1 MCRFANVASSR
12 NPTVRAFTA
21 DISEDATPTV
31 ETMRKPIFFYFF
43 SVMACLLAML
53 PVTALA
59 QQTAEAVGSMEN
71 PLPVAPRYGYC
82 SHKQL
87 LESMPEYVQAIAQLK
102 SLRGKYESE
111 ASHNEEDFRR
121 RFQEYLQGQKEFP
134 EAILLKRQAD
144 LERSMEEGLAF
155 RAQADSLLQ
164 QAEIDLMR
172 PLHARIDAA
181 IRAVAIEHGY
191 ECVVNTD
198 AGAFPFFNPALSEDI
213 TAFVSEKLR
222 DE

>member
-1 MCRFANVASSR
+1 MR
-12 NPTVRAFTA
+12 N
-21 DISEDATPTV
+21 
-31 ETMRKPIFFYFF
+31 PIFFFF
-43 SVMACLLAML
+43 SSVMACLLAML
-53 PVTALA
+53 PATASA
-59 QQTAEAVGSMEN
+59 QQTDVAAESVEN

-82 SHKQL
+82 SHRQL
-87 LESMPEYVQAIAQLK
+87 LESMPEYAQAVAQLK

-155 RAQADSLLQ
+155 RARADSLLQ
-164 QAEIDLMR
+164 QAETDLMQ
-172 PLHARIDAA
+172 PLHGRIDAA
-181 IRAVAIEHGY
+181 IRAVAVEHGY

-198 AGAFPFFNPALSEDI
+198 AGAFPFLNPALSEDI
-213 TAFVSEKLR
+213 TTFVSEKLR
-222 DE
+222 GE

>member
-1 MCRFANVASSR
+1 
-12 NPTVRAFTA
+12 
-21 DISEDATPTV
+21 
-31 ETMRKPIFFYFF
+31 
-43 SVMACLLAML
+43 MACLLAML
-53 PVTALA
+53 PATASA
-59 QQTAEAVGSMEN
+59 QQTDVAAESVEN

-198 AGAFPFFNPALSEDI
+198 AGAFPFLNPALSEDI

>member
-1 MCRFANVASSR
+1 MR
-12 NPTVRAFTA
+12 N
-21 DISEDATPTV
+21 
-31 ETMRKPIFFYFF
+31 PIFFFF
-43 SVMACLLAML
+43 SSVMACLLAML
-53 PVTALA
+53 PATASA
-59 QQTAEAVGSMEN
+59 QQTDVAAESVEN

-82 SHKQL
+82 SHRQL
-87 LESMPEYVQAIAQLK
+87 LESMPEYAQAVAQLK

-164 QAEIDLMR
+164 QAETDLMQ
-172 PLHARIDAA
+172 PLHGRIDAA
-181 IRAVAIEHGY
+181 IRAVAVAHGY

-198 AGAFPFFNPALSEDI
+198 AGAFPFLNPALSEDI
-213 TAFVSEKLR
+213 TTFVSEKLR
-222 DE
+222 GE

>member
-1 MCRFANVASSR
+1 MR
-12 NPTVRAFTA
+12 N
-21 DISEDATPTV
+21 
-31 ETMRKPIFFYFF
+31 PIFFFF
-43 SVMACLLAML
+43 SSVMACLLAML
-53 PVTALA
+53 PFTASA
-59 QQTAEAVGSMEN
+59 QPTDVAAESVAN
-71 PLPVAPRYGYC
+71 PLPLAPRYGYC
-82 SHKQL
+82 SHRQL
-87 LESMPEYVQAIAQLK
+87 LESMPEYAQAVAQLK

-164 QAEIDLMR
+164 QAETDLMQ
-172 PLHARIDAA
+172 PLHGRIDAA
-181 IRAVAIEHGY
+181 IRAVAVEHGY

-198 AGAFPFFNPALSEDI
+198 AGAFPFLNPALSEDI
-213 TAFVSEKLR
+213 TTFVSEKLR
-222 DE
+222 GE

>member
-1 MCRFANVASSR
+1 MR
-12 NPTVRAFTA
+12 N
-21 DISEDATPTV
+21 
-31 ETMRKPIFFYFF
+31 PIFFFF
-43 SVMACLLAML
+43 SSVMACLLAML
-53 PVTALA
+53 PVTASA
-59 QQTAEAVGSMEN
+59 QQTDVAAESVEN

-82 SHKQL
+82 SHRQL
-87 LESMPEYVQAIAQLK
+87 LESMPEYAQVVAQLK

-164 QAEIDLMR
+164 QAETDLMQ
-172 PLHARIDAA
+172 PLHVRIDAA
-181 IRAVAIEHGY
+181 IRAVAVEHGY

-198 AGAFPFFNPALSEDI
+198 AGAFPFLNPALSEDI
-213 TAFVSEKLR
+213 TTFVSEKLR
-222 DE
+222 GE

>member
-1 MCRFANVASSR
+1 MR
-12 NPTVRAFTA
+12 NPV
-21 DISEDATPTV
+21 
-31 ETMRKPIFFYFF
+31 FFFF
-43 SVMACLLAML
+43 SSVMACLLAML
-53 PVTALA
+53 PATASA
-59 QQTAEAVGSMEN
+59 QQTDVAAESVEN

-82 SHKQL
+82 SHRQL
-87 LESMPEYVQAIAQLK
+87 LESMPEYAQAVAQLK

-164 QAEIDLMR
+164 QAETDLMQ
-172 PLHARIDAA
+172 PLHARSDAA
-181 IRAVAIEHGY
+181 IRAVAVEHGY

-198 AGAFPFFNPALSEDI
+198 AGAFPFLNPALSEDI
-213 TAFVSEKLR
+213 TTFVSEKLR
-222 DE
+222 GE

>member
-1 MCRFANVASSR
+1 MKKHSIFRYLILPAFIFAVIPMAVS
-12 NPTVRAFTA
+12 AQQTA
-21 DISEDATPTV
+21 VP
-31 ETMRKPIFFYFF
+31 
-43 SVMACLLAML
+43 
-53 PVTALA
+53 A
-59 QQTAEAVGSMEN
+59 QQTAEMPEGFGN
-71 PLPVAPRYGYC
+71 PMPVAPRYGYC
-82 SHKQL
+82 SHRQL
-87 LESMPEYVQAIAQLK
+87 LESMPEYVQAMAQLK
-102 SLRGKYESE
+102 ALRAKYEQE

-121 RFQEYLQGQKEFP
+121 RFQEYLQGQKDFP
-134 EAILLKRQAD
+134 EAILLKRQSD

-198 AGAFPFFNPALSEDI
+198 AGAFPFLNPALSEDI

>member
-1 MCRFANVASSR
+1 MR
-12 NPTVRAFTA
+12 NPV
-21 DISEDATPTV
+21 
-31 ETMRKPIFFYFF
+31 FFFF
-43 SVMACLLAML
+43 SSVMACLLAML
-53 PVTALA
+53 PATASA
-59 QQTAEAVGSMEN
+59 QQTDVAAESVEN

-82 SHKQL
+82 SHRQL
-87 LESMPEYVQAIAQLK
+87 LESMPEYAQVVAQLK

-164 QAEIDLMR
+164 QAETDLMQS
-172 PLHARIDAA
+172 LHARIDAA
-181 IRAVAIEHGY
+181 IRAVAVEHGY

-198 AGAFPFFNPALSEDI
+198 AGAFPFLNPALSEDI
-213 TAFVSEKLR
+213 TTFVSEKLR
-222 DE
+222 GE

>member
-1 MCRFANVASSR
+1 MR
-12 NPTVRAFTA
+12 N
-21 DISEDATPTV
+21 
-31 ETMRKPIFFYFF
+31 PIFFFF
-43 SVMACLLAML
+43 SSVMACLFAML
-53 PVTALA
+53 PATASA
-59 QQTAEAVGSMEN
+59 QQTDVAAESVEN

-82 SHKQL
+82 SHRQL
-87 LESMPEYVQAIAQLK
+87 LESMPEYAQAVAQLK

-164 QAEIDLMR
+164 QAETDLMQ
-172 PLHARIDAA
+172 PLHARIDAT
-181 IRAVAIEHGY
+181 IRAVAVEHGY

-198 AGAFPFFNPALSEDI
+198 AGAFPFLNPALSEDI
-213 TAFVSEKLR
+213 TTFVSEKLR
-222 DE
+222 GE